1 MENVSS
7 FYKIC
12 NAASKNPE
20 ESKIFLEWLT
30 SAEFAEIFANEVP
43 GFFPLHTHSIN
54 VNDPVAKEF
63 ISWKDDCDTT
73 IRNSVHI
80 VGRGEPNL
88 ESVLWEV
95 VSGVVN
101 GTMSPEDA
109 NTRGHH
115 KSFQTGTIVNTATVA
130 NGGLING
137 RII

>member
-1 MENVSS
+1 MHALPFKLPCAQLLLDPGFPKGFDFISHL
-7 FYKIC
+7 KR
-12 NAASKNPE
+12 AA
-20 ESKIFLEWLT
+20 
-30 SAEFAEIFANEVP
+30 
-43 GFFPLHTHSIN
+43 FFPLHTHSIN

-109 NTRGHH
+109 GA
-115 KSFQTGTIVNTATVA
+115 KAEASLA
-130 NGGLING
+130 NWYAPHQ
-137 RII
+137 